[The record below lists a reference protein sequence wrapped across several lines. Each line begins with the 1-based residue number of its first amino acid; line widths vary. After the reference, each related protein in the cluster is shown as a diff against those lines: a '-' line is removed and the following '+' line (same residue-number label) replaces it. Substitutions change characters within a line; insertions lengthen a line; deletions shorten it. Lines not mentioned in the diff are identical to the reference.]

1 LRYNIAI
8 FSVKNQTTNAKMSKL
23 ITTLAAAF
31 CAAVFCAATA
41 FAQEPA
47 AAPAAPPPAPRQLPP
62 EAFTTTTNYILI
74 VNLNSVVDAEWL
86 DEHSTYMRSQLSCGV
101 VNAVEEGAVGV
112 DARAFVRKLR
122 AKHEGNAKIII
133 ILSDE
138 KDIAPIL
145 ASPYELWAV
154 MDANWVK
161 AGGGDAETLNLR
173 MGKRIFQT
181 LGHIIGAG
189 HRMEKEAVMRFTP
202 TPQLLD
208 DALSCGF
215 HPLNSGIFMQLQR
228 YIGLDS
234 RRPRPLREL
243 IEMGIIQPRP
253 RPQGE
258 SETGN

>member
-1 LRYNIAI
+1 MTKHILG
-8 FSVKNQTTNAKMSKL
+8 
-23 ITTLAAAF
+23 TLAATF
-31 CAAVFCAATA
+31 CAFAVF
-41 FAQEPA
+41 AQQAQIPA
-47 AAPAAPPPAPRQLPP
+47 VPGAPAAAPPPASRALPP
-62 EAFTTTTNYILI
+62 EAFTITTNYILI

-208 DALSCGF
+208 DCLSRGF

-228 YIGLDS
+228 FIGLDS

-253 RPQGE
+253 RPADAE
-258 SETGN
+258 TAAPPSETQPTP